1 MDNEHTIRTIIVDD
15 HPLYR
20 VGLKMVLRYSN
31 ANCEVVAEAE
41 SVRQALDYLTAH
53 AHELDLLMLDFFL
66 PDGTALDVLQFMETH
81 CPEMKVLLISGE
93 TMPPTVLRM
102 VEDRIDGFIS
112 KKVKPEEMK
121 QRIDALFGAPSN
133 PHDAD
138 EIWPDGLS
146 EREVEVIRLC
156 AKGLTAKE
164 IADKLFIGKRTVET
178 HKERIFVKLD
188 LKSTKELINYAFRS
202 GLME

>member
-1 MDNEHTIRTIIVDD
+1 MR
-15 HPLYR
+15 R
-20 VGLKMVLRYSN
+20 
-31 ANCEVVAEAE
+31 
-41 SVRQALDYLTAH
+41 
-53 AHELDLLMLDFFL
+53 
-66 PDGTALDVLQFMETH
+66 
-81 CPEMKVLLISGE
+81 
-93 TMPPTVLRM
+93 
-102 VEDRIDGFIS
+102 
-112 KKVKPEEMK
+112 K
-121 QRIDALFGAPSN
+121 QRIDALFGAPFN
-133 PHDAD
+133 PHDAE

-146 EREVEVIRLC
+146 EREVEVIKLC